1 MASFRMPPGFRFHPT
16 DEELLVH
23 YLKKKVAGKIEDS
36 GIIGE
41 VDIYKFEPSDLP
53 ELAILNSRDAEWF
66 FFNAQDKKYLHRSRV
81 NRTTES
87 GYWKATGKDRR
98 ISVGSCH
105 GLKKTLIYY
114 LGRAPHGERTDW
126 IMHEYRLDDE
136 VEKIMNSP
144 KSFVLC
150 RIRRKSGVG
159 PRNGEEYGAPVLEE
173 EEEEIELKSPQ
184 IASLSPSACA
194 ESILDSQVQDMS
206 NMASIVAEDVG
217 RQAEEEFG
225 SFLQSFLAVDGKR
238 LDQEQDVVH
247 DLLKVL
253 DGQGDIMFAEP
264 ADIAVPTLPDTNVSS
279 TDDFSGVF
287 HEPVNGSLIVEDM
300 LQLFNGQFEV
310 QPEQASTIQD
320 CPHLSSSLHSD
331 DEQCGGFLEIA
342 DLDESLHEPSS
353 LELMHYERL
362 LSELSSVIETSAS
375 SSSGQDMLQ
384 SQEALQNRGW
394 PHLDGSDMVNE
405 LEVSLDSFE
414 GRLQDL
420 EHYARDANANSP
432 SISLSPQVHS
442 EVGDD
447 GPLCKSSLVHV
458 LPSDNSSST
467 SHPPASTSPYS
478 FVRVISLLLGK
489 ASALPASAA
498 ELPVDLKR
506 LQEWKPRSEA
516 YTNLV
521 APAIC
526 GPVGSKEKCDAPK
539 ERMGSTNVRELWSR
553 QSIFTLNVGPERP
566 SRSCTD
572 GFSIFLFWI
581 ATSALI
587 LLYTFRGF
595 CRSTRVAIL

>member
-1 MASFRMPPGFRFHPT
+1 
-16 DEELLVH
+16 
-23 YLKKKVAGKIEDS
+23 
-36 GIIGE
+36 
-41 VDIYKFEPSDLP
+41 
-53 ELAILNSRDAEWF
+53 
-66 FFNAQDKKYLHRSRV
+66 
-81 NRTTES
+81 
-87 GYWKATGKDRR
+87 
-98 ISVGSCH
+98 
-105 GLKKTLIYY
+105 
-114 LGRAPHGERTDW
+114 
-126 IMHEYRLDDE
+126 MHEYRLDDE

-414 GRLQDL
+414 GLTVLGRNYSRLQTGCNEAEPSGYAADSDKQELSLSQSYSGTLGQPEGRLQDL